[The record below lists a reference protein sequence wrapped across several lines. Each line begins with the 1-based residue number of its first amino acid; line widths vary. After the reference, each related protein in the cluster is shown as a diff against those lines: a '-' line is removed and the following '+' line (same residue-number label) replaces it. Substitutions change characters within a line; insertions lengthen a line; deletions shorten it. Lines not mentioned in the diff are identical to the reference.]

1 MLLQDFMTKKY
12 LKMLP
17 INVKEMPFQQNS
29 PISTTFQSPHGGV
42 TVTPR
47 WPLSDSSEGSDK
59 PQTKWL
65 ELALAPV
72 QSLLTPI
79 KHRGF

>member
-1 MLLQDFMTKKY
+1 
-12 LKMLP
+12 MLP

-29 PISTTFQSPHGGV
+29 PISTFLSPHGGV

-65 ELALAPV
+65 ELALASSPV
-72 QSLLTPI
+72 PFDPNQASWILTL
-79 KHRGF
+79 